1 MTQPRLHRLPNG
13 LTVAVEPMD
22 GVETLAV
29 GLYADVGS
37 RSEPEG
43 LNGLAHMVEHMV
55 FKGAGARDA
64 KAIAEV
70 IEDAGGSLNAWT
82 ARDHTVFHARMLA
95 GDLPLALDMITD
107 LVREPHF
114 DAEELERE
122 KGVVLSELGE
132 ARDTPDDII
141 FDHLQAAAYAAQS
154 LGLPV
159 LGSEESIAAID
170 VGAMR
175 GWLSEQFRPS
185 GIVIAAAGKVDEEEL
200 LKLVE
205 ARYGDMT
212 AGAPPSWQAAVFG
225 TGAHHDRRRFDQMHL
240 ARAHPGLGHEHED
253 LHALSLYASAA
264 GGGMSSRLFQQ
275 LREERGLAYSV
286 YAWTQSFVDT
296 GLLGVY
302 CAAARPQAAQAF
314 ALARDV
320 LAETAET
327 LTDAELARAKAQAKA
342 GLLMGLEAVGSR
354 CDHLARQ
361 IQIKGRIVP
370 AAETVAAIDG
380 VTLAQARAAGQ
391 AALSGGEAVAT
402 VGGKLA
408 KAA

>member
-1 MTQPRLHRLPNG
+1 MSAKLHRLPNG
-13 LTVAVEPMD
+13 LTIAVEPMA

-37 RSEPEG
+37 RSEPAG
-43 LNGLAHMVEHMV
+43 LGGLAHMVEHMV
-55 FKGAGARDA
+55 FKGAGSRDA
-64 KAIAEV
+64 KAIAET
-70 IEDAGGSLNAWT
+70 IEDAGGALNAWT
-82 ARDHTVFHARMLA
+82 ARDHTVFQARLLA
-95 GDLPLALDMITD
+95 GDLALGMDIIAD
-107 LVREPHF
+107 LVRDPHL

-122 KGVVLSELGE
+122 RGVVLAELGE
-132 ARDTPDDII
+132 ARDAPDDII
-141 FDHLQAAAYAAQS
+141 FDHLHATAYAGQR
-154 LGLPV
+154 LGDPV
-159 LGSEESIAAID
+159 LGSEPSIAAID
-170 VGAMR
+170 AQALR
-175 GWLSEQFRPS
+175 NWLSTQFRPS
-185 GIVIAAAGKVDEEEL
+185 GLLIAAAGKVDEDAL

-205 ARYGDMT
+205 ARYGDM
-212 AGAPPSWQAAVFG
+212 APGAPPAWAPAHFSG
-225 TGAHHDRRRFDQMHL
+225 GAHHDRRRFDQTHL
-240 ARAHPGLGHEHED
+240 ALAHPGLGHDHANV
-253 LHALSLYASAA
+253 HALALYGSAA

-275 LREERGLAYSV
+275 LREERGLAYSI
-286 YAWTQSFVDT
+286 YAWTQPFAET
-296 GLLGVY
+296 GLFGVY

-314 ALARDV
+314 ALARQV

-327 LTDAELARAKAQAKA
+327 LTEAELARAKAQAKA

-361 IQIKGRIVP
+361 IQVKGRIVP
-370 AAETVAAIDG
+370 PAETVAMIDA

>member
-1 MTQPRLHRLPNG
+1 MSARIHRLPNG
-13 LTVAVEPMD
+13 LTIAVEPMA

-43 LNGLAHMVEHMV
+43 LGGLAHMVEHMV

-64 KAIAEV
+64 KAIAET

-82 ARDHTVFHARMLA
+82 ARDHTVFQARLLA
-95 GDLPLALDMITD
+95 GDLSLGMDIIAD
-107 LVREPHF
+107 LVRDPHL
-114 DAEELERE
+114 DGEELERE
-122 KGVVLSELGE
+122 KGVVLAELGE
-132 ARDTPDDII
+132 ARDAPDDII
-141 FDHLQAAAYAAQS
+141 FDHLHATAYAGQR
-154 LGLPV
+154 LGDPV
-159 LGSEESIAAID
+159 LGSEPSIAAID
-170 VGAMR
+170 RQALQD
-175 GWLSEQFRPS
+175 WLATQFRPS
-185 GIVIAAAGKVDEEEL
+185 GLLIAAAGKVDEDAL

-205 ARYGDMT
+205 ARYGDM
-212 AGAPPSWQAAVFG
+212 APGAPPAWKPAQFSA
-225 TGAHHDRRRFDQMHL
+225 GAHHDRRRFDQTHL
-240 ARAHPGLGHEHED
+240 ALAHPGVGHDHAD
-253 LHALSLYASAA
+253 IHALSLYGSAA

-275 LREERGLAYSV
+275 LREERGLAYSI
-286 YAWTQSFVDT
+286 YAWTQPFAET
-296 GLLGVY
+296 GLFGVY

-314 ALARDV
+314 ALAREV

-327 LTDAELARAKAQAKA
+327 LTEAELARAKAQAKA

-361 IQIKGRIVP
+361 IQVKGRIVP
-370 AAETVAAIDG
+370 PAETVAMIEA

-402 VGGKLA
+402 VGSKLA

>member
-1 MTQPRLHRLPNG
+1 VSARLHRLPNG
-13 LTVAVEPMD
+13 ITVAVEPMA

-55 FKGAGARDA
+55 FKGAGSRDA
-64 KAIAEV
+64 KAIAET

-95 GDLPLALDMITD
+95 GDLALGLD
-107 LVREPHF
+107 LIADLTRDPHF

-141 FDHLQAAAYAAQS
+141 FDHLQSAAFGGQR

-159 LGSEESIAAID
+159 LGGEESIGAISVAALRD
-170 VGAMR
+170 
-175 GWLSEQFRPS
+175 WLAIQFRPS
-185 GIVIAAAGKVDEEEL
+185 GLVIAAAGKVDEDEL

-205 ARYGDMT
+205 ARYGDM
-212 AGAPPSWQAAVFG
+212 AEGAPPPWQPAKFAAG
-225 TGAHHDRRRFDQMHL
+225 THHDRRRFDQMHL
-240 ARAHPGLGHEHED
+240 ALAHPGVGHDHDD
-253 LHALSLYASAA
+253 LHALSLYSSAA

-286 YAWTQSFVDT
+286 YAWSQSFADT
-296 GLLGVY
+296 GLFGVY

-320 LAETAET
+320 LAQTAEN
-327 LTDAELARAKAQAKA
+327 LTEAELARAKAQAKA

-370 AAETVAAIDG
+370 PAETVASIEA
-380 VTLAQARAAGQ
+380 VTVAQARAAGQ

-408 KAA
+408 KVA

>member
-1 MTQPRLHRLPNG
+1 VSARLHRLPNG
-13 LTVAVEPMD
+13 ITVAVEPMA

-55 FKGAGARDA
+55 FKGAGSRDA
-64 KAIAEV
+64 KAIAET

-95 GDLPLALDMITD
+95 PDLALGLD
-107 LVREPHF
+107 LIADLTRDPHF

-141 FDHLQAAAYAAQS
+141 FDHLQSAAFGGQR

-159 LGSEESIAAID
+159 LGGEESIGAISVAALRD
-170 VGAMR
+170 WLAM
-175 GWLSEQFRPS
+175 QFRPS
-185 GIVIAAAGKVDEEEL
+185 GLVIAAAGKVDEDEL

-205 ARYGDMT
+205 ARYGDM
-212 AGAPPSWQAAVFG
+212 AEGAPPPWQAAKFAA
-225 TGAHHDRRRFDQMHL
+225 GAHHDRRRFDQMHL
-240 ARAHPGLGHEHED
+240 ALAHPGVGHDHGD
-253 LHALSLYASAA
+253 LHALSVYSSAA

-286 YAWTQSFVDT
+286 YAWSQSFADT
-296 GLLGVY
+296 GLFGVY

-314 ALARDV
+314 ALAREV
-320 LAETAET
+320 LAQTAED
-327 LTDAELARAKAQAKA
+327 LTEAELARAKAQAKA

-370 AAETVAAIDG
+370 PAETVASIEA
-380 VTLAQARAAGQ
+380 VTVAQARAAGQ

-408 KAA
+408 KVA

>member
-1 MTQPRLHRLPNG
+1 MSAKLHRLPNG
-13 LTVAVEPMD
+13 LTIAVEPMA

-37 RSEPEG
+37 RSEPAG
-43 LNGLAHMVEHMV
+43 LGGLAHMVEHMV

-64 KAIAEV
+64 KAIAET
-70 IEDAGGSLNAWT
+70 IEDAGGALNAWT
-82 ARDHTVFHARMLA
+82 ARDHTVFQARLLA
-95 GDLPLALDMITD
+95 GDLALGMDIIAD
-107 LVREPHF
+107 LVRDPHL

-122 KGVVLSELGE
+122 KGVVLAELGE
-132 ARDTPDDII
+132 ARDAPDDII
-141 FDHLQAAAYAAQS
+141 FDHLHATAYAGQR
-154 LGLPV
+154 LGDPV
-159 LGSEESIAAID
+159 LGSEPSIAAID
-170 VGAMR
+170 RQALQN
-175 GWLSEQFRPS
+175 WLSTQFRPS
-185 GIVIAAAGKVDEEEL
+185 GLLIAAAGKVDEDAL

-205 ARYGDMT
+205 ARYGDM
-212 AGAPPSWQAAVFG
+212 APGAPPAWAPAHFAGG
-225 TGAHHDRRRFDQMHL
+225 THHDRRRFDQTHL
-240 ARAHPGLGHEHED
+240 AFAHPGVGHDHPD
-253 LHALSLYASAA
+253 LHALSLFGSAA

-275 LREERGLAYSV
+275 LREERGLAYSI
-286 YAWTQSFVDT
+286 YAWTQPFAET
-296 GLLGVY
+296 GLFGVY

-314 ALARDV
+314 ALARQV

-327 LTDAELARAKAQAKA
+327 MTEAELARAKAQAKA

-361 IQIKGRIVP
+361 IQVKGRIVP
-370 AAETVAAIDG
+370 PAETVAAIEA

>member
-1 MTQPRLHRLPNG
+1 MSARLHRLPNG
-13 LTVAVEPMD
+13 LTVAVEPMA

-29 GLYADVGS
+29 GLYAAAGS
-37 RSEPEG
+37 RSEPAG
-43 LNGLAHMVEHMV
+43 LSGLAHMVEHMV
-55 FKGAGARDA
+55 FKGAGGRDA
-64 KAIAEV
+64 KAIAED

-82 ARDHTVFHARMLA
+82 ARDHTVFHARLLA
-95 GDLPLALDMITD
+95 GDLALGLDMIAD
-107 LVREPHF
+107 LVRDPHL
-114 DAEELERE
+114 DADELERE
-122 KGVVLSELGE
+122 KGVVLAELGE

-141 FDHLQAAAYAAQS
+141 FDHLQGAAFSGHA

-159 LGSEESIAAID
+159 LGDETSIAGI
-170 VGAMR
+170 GAADLR
-175 GWLSEQFRPS
+175 NWLAAQYRPS
-185 GIVIAAAGKVDEEEL
+185 GLVVAAAGKVDEDAL

-205 ARYGDMT
+205 ARFGDMG
-212 AGAPPSWQAAVFG
+212 AGAPPVFTQALFASG
-225 TGAHHDRRRFDQMHL
+225 THHDRRRFDQMHL
-240 ARAHPGLGHEHED
+240 ALAHPGLGYD
-253 LHALSLYASAA
+253 DPAVHALSLYASAA

-286 YAWTQSFVDT
+286 YAWTQPYAET
-296 GLLGVY
+296 GLFGVY

-314 ALARDV
+314 ALARQV
-320 LAETAET
+320 LVETAET
-327 LTDAELARAKAQAKA
+327 LSEAELARAKAQAKA

-361 IQIKGRIVP
+361 IQVHGRIVP
-370 AAETVAAIDG
+370 PAETVEAIEA

-408 KAA
+408 KAAA